1 MPPAGHPQGSSQ
13 GQVRVVGGGGSTL
26 IFPSD
31 VTRRAARRRPPR
43 RGKGALTGRPP
54 PSRTEFAARGE
65 DPSSPAVW
73 ADVRKCG
80 AARHLRAGT
89 EKAPASSGDD
99 RHTQGMER
107 VPKDE
112 HLLAIGRVAQ
122 ASSSLEMYLRIL
134 FCTLVDSKYAAI
146 VAGGQSANWLIEN
159 STAVFNVHSDLG
171 EDDRAI
177 FKDLLIGAS
186 AAYRSRNRYIHDA
199 WVTGSNRDFPQLR
212 SKPKSYKLD
221 HQSVSIEQV
230 NGTADELTACGA
242 TILREVFRVSGQ
254 KVGLGVQLS
263 WEDHLDGTM
272 PPEQIVGLVARKQ
285 RAAKIDVA
293 SIEPDTDGEADTNR

>member
-1 MPPAGHPQGSSQ
+1 
-13 GQVRVVGGGGSTL
+13 
-26 IFPSD
+26 
-31 VTRRAARRRPPR
+31 
-43 RGKGALTGRPP
+43 
-54 PSRTEFAARGE
+54 
-65 DPSSPAVW
+65 
-73 ADVRKCG
+73 
-80 AARHLRAGT
+80 
-89 EKAPASSGDD
+89 
-99 RHTQGMER
+99 
-107 VPKDE
+107 
-112 HLLAIGRVAQ
+112 
-122 ASSSLEMYLRIL
+122 MYLRIL

-159 STAVFNVHSDLG
+159 STAVVNVHSDLG

-177 FKDLLIGAS
+177 FKGLLIRAS

-199 WVTGSNRDFPQLR
+199 WVTGSNGDFSQLR

-242 TILREVFRVSGQ
+242 TILREVFRVFGQ

-263 WEDHLDGTM
+263 WEDHLGTM